1 MIFSTE
7 GTEKMTILDSGDVG
21 IGTPTPSSILT
32 VETAANA
39 FATLE
44 TTSTTNYT
52 GVLFN
57 TPGTSLFIGGGGT
70 GTPLAPAGL
79 AFYDFITATSRLY
92 MDVNGLFNIGPSL
105 TT

>member
-1 MIFSTE
+1 
-7 GTEKMTILDSGDVG
+7 MTITNTGELGF
-21 IGTPTPSSILT
+21 GTPTPSSL
-32 VETAANA
+32 VEFETAANA
-39 FATLE
+39 FLTLE
-44 TTSTTNYT
+44 TTNVNNYT

-79 AFYDFITATSRLY
+79 AFYDFIQATSRLY